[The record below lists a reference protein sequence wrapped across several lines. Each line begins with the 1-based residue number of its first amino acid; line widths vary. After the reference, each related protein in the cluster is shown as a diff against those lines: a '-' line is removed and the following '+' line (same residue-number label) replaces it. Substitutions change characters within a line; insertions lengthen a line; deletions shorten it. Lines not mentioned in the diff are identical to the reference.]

1 MDVID
6 QIRRRI
12 VKALELTED
21 ANEQAIRAQHPV
33 LEPEDRLREIQSLG
47 GLLDKARSHCDK
59 AETAMLKYIRLQ
71 SE

>member
-33 LEPEDRLREIQSLG
+33 LEDRLREIQSLG